1 MLIKEKV
8 KYEAISGKSL
18 RESLIKRINYLK
30 ESNELKGNSNAELNN
45 RINNLKNDWR
55 KKSSETEE

>member
-1 MLIKEKV
+1 M

-45 RINNLKNDWR
+45 RTNNLKNDWR